1 MNDRPL
7 IEIRIGRG
15 AVVMMA
21 LCLALVFAL
30 LMLPGSLLAQ
40 KSQESFK
47 EKFDIANENG
57 GLGITASSDGKYVYV
72 VGPAGI
78 LVSDDYGKTGS
89 WVETVRLK

>member
-1 MNDRPL
+1 MKDSPA

-15 AVVMMA
+15 ALLTMA
-21 LCLALVFAL
+21 LALTVALALAL
-30 LMLPGSLLAQ
+30 LPQAVMAQ

-47 EKFDIANENG
+47 EKFNIASESG
-57 GLGITASSDGKYVYV
+57 GVGISSSADGKYVYV

-89 WVETVRLK
+89 WVQTIRLK